1 MGFCFPGKGNNGDL
15 PPRPECAPLWHN
27 KLLAQVKDVK
37 LTILIG
43 QYAQNYYLL
52 NRTKQTLTET
62 VKSFASYLPHYFV
75 IPHPSPRN
83 N

>member
-1 MGFCFPGKGNNGDL
+1 
-15 PPRPECAPLWHN
+15 
-27 KLLAQVKDVK
+27 
-37 LTILIG
+37 
-43 QYAQNYYLL
+43 LL

-83 N
+83 NIWMAKNEWFAKEVLPELRNAVSAILNSK